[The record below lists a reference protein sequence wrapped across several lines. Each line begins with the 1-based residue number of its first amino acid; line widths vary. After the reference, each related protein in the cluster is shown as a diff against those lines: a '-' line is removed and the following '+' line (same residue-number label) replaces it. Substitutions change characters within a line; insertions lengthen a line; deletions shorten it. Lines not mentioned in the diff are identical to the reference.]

1 MTDLPTEVEIS
12 KTDITGSNE
21 LAGAKLYVVSPN
33 GETIEEW
40 TSTGKTKK
48 ISGLPVGKG
57 YKLCEEAAPDG
68 YLTAE
73 CVEFEVKENGTSK
86 VEMKDEL
93 MKITIVKVDS
103 ITGEK
108 LSGAELQLIDPEN
121 DNKVLETWTTDGKEY
136 VIKAKLTV
144 GKTYV
149 IKETKV
155 PEGYVSNPVPI
166 EFTVGNTNE
175 IKIENT
181 KPHIEVFKYDKVTGN
196 ALKGAHLQLLDDK
209 GKLVE
214 EWDTTDEVKVI
225 TNLKTGVTYT
235 IKETKVPNNYK
246 VESEKIKFKL
256 SADET
261 SRVISIANIPVVPVK
276 NTAASTSVIIIVA
289 GAVLMIGGVGALI
302 FLKKKEG

>member
-209 GKLVE
+209 GKLSERHRQVLPSPPKHRPYPGFLSLRLPYKHRSIPLRRPT
-214 EWDTTDEVKVI
+214 WKVTVRSVPRKSPEI
-225 TNLKTGVTYT
+225 SIKCCRKTGC
-235 IKETKVPNNYK
+235 
-246 VESEKIKFKL
+246 
-256 SADET
+256 
-261 SRVISIANIPVVPVK
+261 
-276 NTAASTSVIIIVA
+276 
-289 GAVLMIGGVGALI
+289 
-302 FLKKKEG
+302 

>member
-57 YKLCEEAAPDG
+57 YKLCEETAPDG

-108 LSGAELQLIDPEN
+108 LSGAELQLIDPEMI
-121 DNKVLETWTTDGKEY
+121 
-136 VIKAKLTV
+136 IKYLKLGQLMAK
-144 GKTYV
+144 
-149 IKETKV
+149 
-155 PEGYVSNPVPI
+155 NM
-166 EFTVGNTNE
+166 
-175 IKIENT
+175 
-181 KPHIEVFKYDKVTGN
+181 
-196 ALKGAHLQLLDDK
+196 LLRQ
-209 GKLVE
+209 
-214 EWDTTDEVKVI
+214 
-225 TNLKTGVTYT
+225 N
-235 IKETKVPNNYK
+235 
-246 VESEKIKFKL
+246 
-256 SADET
+256 
-261 SRVISIANIPVVPVK
+261 
-276 NTAASTSVIIIVA
+276 
-289 GAVLMIGGVGALI
+289 
-302 FLKKKEG
+302 